1 MRPHAKARIFL
12 ALTVICLIWGSTWLA
27 IRINVQDMP
36 PLRASGLRFLAAG
49 LLLAVVAGRRR
60 LPAGDRPGTL
70 YWLGLAM
77 TMVTLP
83 YACVYWGE
91 QHISSGLTAVLFAT
105 YPLFVTLMAQSGRTG
120 ERITLSLMC
129 GLALGLAGVAL
140 LFWGQMG
147 MEGTRSLT
155 GGLLIL
161 VSALSSA
168 VATVMVKRRL
178 AHLDPLLINLRP
190 MLYGGV
196 VLMALSLAT
205 EGGAPWTWT
214 VRGAVALLYL
224 AIFGSAVAFSIY
236 FWLMRTVPISRLS
249 FIVYVTPIIA
259 LLLGALVEN
268 EPMTWNLILGALLVL
283 SGITMAR
290 RAH

>member
-1 MRPHAKARIFL
+1 MRLHAKARIFL

-36 PLRASGLRFLAAG
+36 PLRAAGLRFMVAG

-60 LPAGDRPGTL
+60 LPVRERPGTG

-77 TMVTLP
+77 AMVALP

-105 YPLFVTLMAQSGRTG
+105 YPLFVTLLAQSDRTG
-120 ERITLSLMC
+120 ERITLPLMG

-140 LFWGQMG
+140 LFRDQMG
-147 MEGTRSLT
+147 MDGTQSLT
-155 GGLLIL
+155 GSILIL
-161 VSALSSA
+161 LSALSSA

-178 AHLDPLLINLRP
+178 AHLDPFLINLRP
-190 MLYGGV
+190 MLYGGLILMV
-196 VLMALSLAT
+196 VSLAS
-205 EGGAPWTWT
+205 EGEASWTWT
-214 VRGAVALLYL
+214 VRGTVALLYL

-236 FWLMRTVPISRLS
+236 FWLMRTLPIARLS

-259 LLLGALVEN
+259 LLLGTLVEN
-268 EPMTWNLILGALLVL
+268 EPLTWNLILGALLVL

-290 RAH
+290 RAR